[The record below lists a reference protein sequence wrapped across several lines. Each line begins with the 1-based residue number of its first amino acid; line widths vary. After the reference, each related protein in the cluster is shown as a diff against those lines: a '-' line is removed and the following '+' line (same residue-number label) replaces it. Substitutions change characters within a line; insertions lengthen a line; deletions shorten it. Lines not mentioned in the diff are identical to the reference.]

1 MGGELIR
8 EGGLKGTGWRFSAYS
23 LIKLLFSNLLLILS
37 VNKPTHMIVSGR
49 FQSVFQSR
57 SVFQSNLKQVQKKFV
72 DYANATNAEFI
83 IDPKVLFHGWWIYSH
98 LHISWSSECQ
108 GSVQVGS
115 LTTSW
120 YDHIACILACVA
132 WRFCRVGR
140 RSGVAAKFAR
150 EARENERRSCK
161 KNNSCP
167 NLLAVS
173 LPSSA
178 FIT

>member
-1 MGGELIR
+1 MGGGELIR

-120 YDHIACILACVA
+120 YDHIACIEDTSL
-132 WRFCRVGR
+132 
-140 RSGVAAKFAR
+140 RSMAVLSSGAQ
-150 EARENERRSCK
+150 ERRSREIC
-161 KNNSCP
+161 
-167 NLLAVS
+167 AR
-173 LPSSA
+173 SA
-178 FIT
+178 RERAAKLQEK

>member
-1 MGGELIR
+1 
-8 EGGLKGTGWRFSAYS
+8 
-23 LIKLLFSNLLLILS
+23 
-37 VNKPTHMIVSGR
+37 MIVSGR

-120 YDHIACILACVA
+120 YDHIACIEDTSL
-132 WRFCRVGR
+132 
-140 RSGVAAKFAR
+140 RSTAVLSSGAQ
-150 EARENERRSCK
+150 ERRSREIC
-161 KNNSCP
+161 
-167 NLLAVS
+167 AR
-173 LPSSA
+173 SA
-178 FIT
+178 RERAAKLQEK